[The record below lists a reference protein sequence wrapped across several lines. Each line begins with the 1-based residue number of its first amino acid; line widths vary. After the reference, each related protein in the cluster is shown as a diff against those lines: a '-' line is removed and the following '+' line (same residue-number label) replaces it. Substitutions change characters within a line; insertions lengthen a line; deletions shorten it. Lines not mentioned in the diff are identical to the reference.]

1 MAAMKRLTLA
11 AAIVAAALLASRPAE
26 ATAVGGAR
34 DFGLGFALGTPT
46 SIVGKYFFDPVNA
59 LDFGVSFWRR
69 GRSCGPPGPGRDCD
83 DWGYFGGNV
92 DYLWHETLA
101 RGTAKLDW
109 HIGAGGRI
117 WFWDDYY
124 DDDVGLAARMPVGL
138 DLTFDRPDFVEVFF
152 ELAPALYIIPGVDL
166 DIEAFVG
173 VRFYF

>member
-1 MAAMKRLTLA
+1 MRGMQRLTFA
-11 AAIVAAALLASRPAE
+11 AAFVATALLGTLSAR
-26 ATAVGGAR
+26 ATTVGSAR

-59 LDFGVSFWRR
+59 LDFGVGFWRA
-69 GRSCGPPGPGRDCD
+69 GRRCNGPGPIDCD
-83 DWGYFGGNV
+83 DWGYFGVNV

-109 HIGAGGRI
+109 HIGIGGRLWI
-117 WFWDDYY
+117 EDDTY
-124 DDDVGLAARMPVGL
+124 DDDIGLGPRMPVGL

-152 ELAPALYIIPGVDL
+152 ELAPVLLIVPGPDFE
-166 DIEAFVG
+166 IEAFVG